1 MSSVVTTTS
10 TILSPASH
18 IEAFGAGGANGAALY
33 KRPLSS
39 SSAPSL
45 PAKRLALPT
54 SELQQLKSSS
64 GIPATTARPDQ
75 RVNVR
80 VPVARAC
87 YSRLLPGQVAFVNR
101 HFGRGHVGAATGPG
115 GLTHV
120 ASLEELNDMLAIED
134 NHVVLGAGSSAND
147 LFRKMDARDLHR
159 TSVNKAGKRVRTRL
173 SFNGFDALAVV
184 PSAQHPL
191 HQFALDG
198 LVATRVEE
206 VDDDQQRDTYSSASA
221 QQACIVAVQGH
232 APMRLAH
239 VPGEVGTGVMDAHQR
254 GQTPPS
260 HAFLQPVRILAK
272 VYVVL
277 VAVLVDD
284 AEQRYRLQYETVSSS
299 NLDVDPRYTSGLHTL
314 FRTTMRTPNG
324 SRGPILKGDRIV
336 LRATEL
342 GSVVDTH
349 FGPRDQPQ
357 LVVCVRVVPY
367 EPTRVAM
374 MEVASKEAPNKS
386 NSTNSC
392 PVSVPK
398 DVYVTFVKPSNPRL
412 AKANAVKGCVE
423 SKKQRQQ
430 NAGSSISNSKG
441 VPTGISSAEFDKLQ
455 KSISDMRALLVS
467 MAGEVNES
475 KQREEEALDE
485 VRQLRTRVE
494 ELAKEDIER
503 EQDAVAKQ
511 QADEVARE
519 AARKAQRDVDRANQR
534 ASDEQR
540 SERTIEEIRILKTH
554 VDELSD
560 AAEARQRAREEARE
574 EAREQAREEA
584 REEARDEEAAERTT
598 RDEKMMEAIR
608 KLRSKVN
615 DVAKSSEEM
624 AKKRADKLEQRIVE
638 LLKANERRE
647 QKMNQKEQTREKT
660 LQDLDKKIDDFL
672 EAQGRRATDAVEL
685 LVKNRILEWVEAIL
699 NREEGKMQ
707 DLKTEEDKKLKQF
720 AQELIE
726 RLELADEVEQPPYED
741 FDEELVDRPRV
752 SGYI

>member
-1 MSSVVTTTS
+1 MS
-10 TILSPASH
+10 TITTLTTLTTLTTASH
-18 IEAFGAGGANGAALY
+18 IEALGPGGANGAAAY

-54 SELQQLKSSS
+54 SELQQQQSKSSS
-64 GIPATTARPDQ
+64 SRFPATTARPDQ

-184 PSAQHPL
+184 PNAQHPL

-206 VDDDQQRDTYSSASA
+206 VDDEQQRDTYSSASA

-239 VPGEVGTGVMDAHQR
+239 VPGEVGTGVMDMHQR
-254 GQTPPS
+254 GQTAPS

-277 VAVLVDD
+277 VAVLVVDS
-284 AEQRYRLQYETVSSS
+284 EQRYRLQYETVSSS
-299 NLDVDPRYTSGLHTL
+299 NLDVDPRYASSAHKL

-324 SRGPILKGDRIV
+324 SRGPVLKGDRVV

-386 NSTNSC
+386 NSSNSC

-430 NAGSSISNSKG
+430 NAGSSLPGSKG

-455 KSISDMRALLVS
+455 NSISDMRTLLLN
-467 MAGEVNES
+467 MAKEVNES
-475 KQREEEALDE
+475 KQRE
-485 VRQLRTRVE
+485 Q
-494 ELAKEDIER
+494 
-503 EQDAVAKQ
+503 
-511 QADEVARE
+511 
-519 AARKAQRDVDRANQR
+519 N
-534 ASDEQR
+534 
-540 SERTIEEIRILKTH
+540 
-554 VDELSD
+554 
-560 AAEARQRAREEARE
+560 
-574 EAREQAREEA
+574 
-584 REEARDEEAAERTT
+584 
-598 RDEKMMEAIR
+598 
-608 KLRSKVN
+608 
-615 DVAKSSEEM
+615 
-624 AKKRADKLEQRIVE
+624 LEQRIVE
-638 LLKANERRE
+638 LSKASERSE
-647 QKMNQKEQTREKT
+647 QMSEQRSEQREQTRKKNGALRLKI

-672 EAQGRRATDAVEL
+672 EAQGRRATDAAEL
-685 LVKNRILEWVEAIL
+685 LVKDRILEWVEAYL
-699 NREEGKMQ
+699 QGKEGNVQ
-707 DLKTEEDKKLKQF
+707 DVRTEDDKLKEF
-720 AQELIE
+720 AVEIID
-726 RLELADEVEQPPYED
+726 RLRLADEREQPPYEE
-741 FDEELVDRPRV
+741 FDEELVDGPRV
-752 SGYI
+752 S